1 MEVSNDPSD
10 SDDFRQPGKNKN
22 YRRGNDIY
30 RNIKHVGI
38 IIKINYQGEEN
49 L

>member
-10 SDDFRQPGKNKN
+10 SDDFRQPGKNKT
-22 YRRGNDIY
+22 YRRGNDVYKIMK
-30 RNIKHVGI
+30 RVGI

-49 L
+49 W